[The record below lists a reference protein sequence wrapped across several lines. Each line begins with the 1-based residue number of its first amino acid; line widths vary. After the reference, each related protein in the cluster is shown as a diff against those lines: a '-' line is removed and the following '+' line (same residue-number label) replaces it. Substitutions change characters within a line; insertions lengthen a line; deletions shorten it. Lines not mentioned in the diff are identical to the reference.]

1 MEKCRRCK
9 REYLRDYGV
18 VGLYNHFTGTSAT
31 PPRVIVI
38 VCVCSC
44 SAVNKC
50 DDPSCRGKLLDTI
63 INFGESLPEGKRCST
78 FWSTV
83 NIFSHLFLPF
93 PPPLHTHTHTLTHHH
108 HYIQTHCKLVS
119 TMLRRQTSVLS
130 WDPVSLSHRLLTS
143 LRYTNSYSVLL
154 DKVL

>member
-93 PPPLHTHTHTLTHHH
+93 PPPPPHTHTHTHAPPPLHTD
-108 HYIQTHCKLVS
+108 TL
-119 TMLRRQTSVLS
+119 QTSFDHAEKADLCVVMGS
-130 WDPVSLSHRLLTS
+130 SLTVTPAANIPEVHQQL
-143 LRYTNSYSVLL
+143 
-154 DKVL
+154 